1 MASVSH
7 NTFYLTVALI
17 GQKIL
22 SFVFFTLLARFLGV
36 AAIGTYTFAL
46 AFTTIFSI
54 ITDLGLTPVLIR
66 EVARAKERAS
76 EYVRTILSIKL
87 FLTVVAYCAALGAAY
102 FLGHPPLTLQ
112 LISVAGI
119 VMALDALHLTF
130 YGALRGLQVLKYE
143 ALGMVAGQ
151 GITLI
156 FGALALALHLPLYS
170 FLWALA
176 LGSAWNVGFSY
187 AQCRRYGIVVMPR
200 WNRAVARATCAVALP
215 FALSGIFVR
224 VYSYIDTVL
233 LQHMKGDLVV
243 GWYSVPYKITYAF
256 QFLPMALSAAVYPAL
271 SFAWRNNKEQMK
283 WIFERA
289 VRYSILLAL
298 PIAFGIS
305 ALAPEII
312 LTIYGQE
319 FANSILPLKISI
331 FGLIFIF
338 LYFPVGALLNAMDR
352 QSTNTFFMGITMV
365 ANIILNLF
373 LIPRYGAV
381 GASIAAVATNA
392 FLWLGTLL
400 VSMRII
406 RPSALIMRTGVSAFA
421 ASYIMAIAVLQ
432 LKQFIFWPFTIAVGG
447 IIYIGFL
454 LATRAIGREDLRAFT
469 KLFRTQPSAPEQTL

>member
-1 MASVSH
+1 MASVAR
-7 NTFYLTVALI
+7 NTFYLTTALV

-22 SFVFFTLLARFLGV
+22 SFIYFTILARQLG
-36 AAIGTYTFAL
+36 AETIGKYTFAL
-46 AFTTIFSI
+46 AFTTIFSV

-87 FLTVVAYCAALGAAY
+87 GLTIVAYGAVLCAAY
-102 FLGHPPLTLQ
+102 FLGHPALTLQ
-112 LISVAGI
+112 LIAFAGI
-119 VMALDALHLTF
+119 VMALDAFHLTL

-143 ALGMVAGQ
+143 ALGMVIGQ
-151 GITLI
+151 GITLF
-156 FGALALALHLPLYS
+156 FGVLALALRLPLHAY
-170 FLWALA
+170 LAALA

-187 AQCRRYGIVVMPR
+187 WQCRRYGIAIAPK
-200 WNRAVARATCAVALP
+200 WNGRVARAIGAVALP

-233 LQHMKGDLVV
+233 LQHMKGDLAV

-271 SFAWRNNKEQMK
+271 SFAWRENKEQMR

-289 VRYSILLAL
+289 VRYSVLIAL

-305 ALAPEII
+305 ALASEII
-312 LTIYGQE
+312 LTVYGAE
-319 FANSILPLKISI
+319 FTNSILPLQISI

-338 LYFPVGALLNAMDR
+338 LYFPIGALLNATDR
-352 QSTNTFFMGITMV
+352 QSINTAFMGFTMG
-365 ANIILNLF
+365 ANIVLNLF

-392 FLWLGTLL
+392 FLWLGTLC
-400 VSMRII
+400 VSIRII
-406 RPSALIMRTGVSAFA
+406 RPSVLIIRTAIVALV
-421 ASYIMAIAVLQ
+421 ASYIMAIAVIY
-432 LKQFIFWPFTIAVGG
+432 LKQFIFWPITIIAGSV
-447 IIYIGFL
+447 IYVGFL
-454 LATRAIGREDLRAFT
+454 FAMRVISREDLRIVS
-469 KLFRTQPSAPEQTL
+469 KLFRKQPVQTEQEL